1 MRHFKKHLMLAVT
14 FVFALL
20 LMVGCAITGSSTRV
34 TIDVESNM
42 TAGYEYKYV
51 VDLGDEAGSSYELS
65 LSKEGIVEIKE
76 SAKTIKALAE
86 GKVVLTVTT
95 SSGLKKSMWL
105 EVAAPEVYAINYEL
119 NGGEC
124 SELVTSYTSVS
135 EGVALATPTREGYN
149 FVGWYDNAELAG
161 EAVAEIPAGAKGD
174 KTFYAKWD
182 EIIIDYTVSFDSQG
196 AGELASKT
204 FNKYSGAVELPEVEK
219 VGYTFA
225 GWYNGEVKVEALDG
239 ADYEENITLV
249 AKWEVVTYTV
259 AYELDGGSLEGET
272 KEYTV
277 ETETFQLV
285 APTKEGYKFLGWY
298 VGEELVTEVAKGT
311 TGNLTFTA
319 KWEEII
325 IDYTVSFDTQGAG
338 EVESKT
344 FNKYSGAIELPQVE
358 KAGYKFLG
366 WYKGEEL
373 VEALDGA
380 DYEENIELVA
390 KWELSVFEV
399 SFDLNGASW
408 EMDLA
413 KFTEMILAD
422 FNTYGEST
430 TKTTKESFKATSHPQ
445 IKNVFDDAELL
456 AKYKWFFEF
465 AIAEMTIAAELSG
478 KNDYLADTVGMLERM
493 IAGDTTAIGDANYAD
508 ERTAFR
514 WWIEGL
520 LNETKRTGTGL
531 YNQLMIDYGVAE
543 NLNRFVCA
551 ANGLSSTYTSE
562 DKLPT
567 PERFGY
573 EFLGWY
579 LGEEKVESVSE
590 NCTLVAKWVLG
601 EYEVSY
607 DLAGGA
613 WGQNIDSFAEELV
626 AMFNRDGAS
635 STVTTKENF
644 KATSHPQIKT
654 VWAIEANL
662 AAYKWLFEYA
672 AAEILATAKANAVSD
687 LTYANSTAEMLTKM
701 AAGDTTAV
709 GGNYADARTIFRF
722 WLEGV
727 MNHKLTATGTSYY
740 QNLMVDYS
748 VAENAAKFEAA
759 LNGVSTTLTAFD
771 KLPTPQKENHNFLG
785 WYLGEEKVEYVV
797 ADCTLVAKW
806 EEAYVES
813 EIAYELAEGQLP
825 EGAPATYKEG
835 LGLQNLPVP
844 TREGYNFAGW
854 YMGEELVTEISAA
867 QTGKVTLT
875 ASWVAKVYAAISYEL
890 NEGELPANAP
900 ATYEVGVGLATLPTP
915 TKGAYKFLGW
925 YMGEELVTEISKEQT
940 GDVTLTAKWSEEEVK
955 EVYVGEGLDYAT
967 LDEAVQNA
975 PEGATIILA
984 AGEYSLSVVIN
995 KSLTIVG
1002 PYKDAEA
1009 SRERENEAV
1018 IKVAVASGN
1027 LKAAKIVFNGVHL
1040 KGNGG
1045 GGGVAGLYFE
1055 DGGNVEEV
1063 AFLSCKI
1070 SDMNTFFKANGTSSS
1085 LNLRIENSY
1094 IHTIGQFVVWTQNSK
1109 VQNVLLLG
1117 NIVDGYTCGGVTNSA
1132 AALFR
1137 VRSGVLEA
1145 YHNTFTGSSQNTPG
1159 YFEAIAAPS
1168 FVKYNTF
1175 ENVIK
1180 FAHPT
1185 AANQLTFDQNLYLDK
1200 DGNAL
1205 AAAPKEVAMN
1215 GVTVDATV
1223 CESAEALE
1231 AAFIGYLVATQPERY
1246 FALSFDLAGGEF
1258 AGAKPVGYDS
1268 QKGLTLPTP
1277 VKDGY
1282 TFAGWYLNGEKVEA
1296 IEAGTTGSLEL
1307 VAKWYEAGLYVSA
1320 DGVNGAYTT
1329 IGEALAAAKEGD
1341 TIIILAGEYTE
1352 NVTISVADLTIKGPN
1367 AGISA
1372 VSGTRAAEAVI
1383 KGVFSVSTS
1392 ASNLVIDGLA
1402 FTGAGQVKAGATSGT
1417 YNGFTFKNNNVY
1429 DTNEFTTPWVVNR
1442 YKMDAVVEFKLSG
1455 GGKSKNFVIEDNSFV
1470 NCSAVNV
1477 MVNRP
1482 HNLSVDGNLFKNFS
1496 QDAFRI
1502 EGGYTH
1508 GVHAFTNNVF
1518 EVENQGDAHVG
1529 IFFYSLSGG
1538 DAFPVVV
1545 VQNNVFKNLGQAD
1558 SSKFTGALAAN
1569 FYQEM
1574 GLRWDIS
1581 YNIFE
1586 NCYNYMWLRNN
1597 GASASNWSST
1607 IEYNQFLGLPQ
1618 EYYYGTYTGSDTATT
1633 NPHLNV
1639 FGANY
1644 YEDDNG
1650 NVITDMS
1657 LIADKFFHTA
1667 TIGTALEHKPSA
1679 GEAEKYEFWTIT
1691 YDLAGGSVNGLVTEY
1706 NKDTGAIALPTP
1718 TWNIY
1723 HEFKGWT
1730 LNGEVI
1736 TEIPAGTKG
1745 DIVIVAVWEVVEG
1758 NPVTLNFELN
1768 GGNWRYS
1775 SFEDISADLLADYNA
1790 FCGSN
1795 YTADTLP
1802 TGAWVNINIH
1812 DFYYSEGMSEK
1823 WAWLA
1828 AWLGE
1833 VGGSANKPGCKAL
1846 LDFTDAASFKAKNS
1860 NYPYEVSYEFRAI
1873 MRGSYIHSN
1882 ASYKTPDYTEAALRA
1897 QIWEPLAKAQS
1908 KTLDTTEG
1916 KVLTLPEAHKQY
1928 LEFAGW
1934 YDNPEFTGEAIS
1946 EITVGATNPTYY
1958 AKYIDPNPV
1967 TEIVVSGFNASM
1979 NRFQTQ
1985 QLVWEVLPAAAA
1997 NKEVNFESSDL
2008 NIATVDAKGFI
2019 TAVDKG
2025 KCTITISSASYPNVK
2040 TVLELTVVEPAHI
2053 EAGYVTN
2060 SYVNVNDTIELYAN
2074 LVNVT
2079 GNIVWSSEDE
2089 TIATVV
2095 NGIVTGV
2102 KAGTTTIFAKLEGS
2116 ETVVADLKVTV
2127 LEGEI
2132 SEILQY
2138 ILDNHN
2144 SNIFT
2149 SYDLGIGSGTP
2160 AYYSDIYGSVS
2171 KLLMNHELEINTE
2184 YLERGN
2190 ATNDYYA
2197 NANLQ
2202 TQYGGLQFITFHYTA
2217 GMGATADTDNHASY
2231 FTGGSADVSIH
2242 YVTGNKGS
2250 DSNGATSEVY
2260 QTLDHAHGAWH
2271 AGDSN
2276 SRYYS
2281 NSTVYDEDGLKRFM
2295 WIPTGVAYD
2304 DVDLLDIVWTASDDF
2319 YFEINGKKTT
2329 IKLPDTYNY
2338 KERNTDHIYNADGT
2352 ISSQDDLTFSWAKFS
2367 GRTPESFF
2375 NDQGFAVKVIDG
2387 QYYMGPTWWSY
2398 GQVVEGRIC
2407 AVGGN
2412 QNSIGIESCVNE
2424 GSDLWLTWQISAQLI
2439 AKLLTDNNL
2448 TVDRVKG
2455 HHFFDGKDCP
2465 QPLLENDLEIWYEF
2479 IELVQAEYDLLNKF
2493 AGATIEF
2500 ESHNPEYIDNQ
2511 GRVIAV
2517 PEFTTSVSYTI
2528 KVTYNGKTES
2538 ITLSSVLPGMYEKA

>member
-20 LMVGCAITGSSTRV
+20 LMVGCAITGSSSRV
-34 TIDVESNM
+34 TVDVEKDM
-42 TAGYEYKYV
+42 TAGFEYKYAV
-51 VDLGDEAGSSYELS
+51 NLGDEAGSSYELS
-65 LSKEGIVEIKE
+65 LSKEGIVEINE

-86 GKVVLTVTT
+86 GKVILTVTT
-95 SSGLKKSMWL
+95 SSGLNQSMWL
-105 EVAAPEVYAINYEL
+105 RVAAPAVYAINYEL

-915 TKGAYKFLGW
+915 TKGAYQFLGW
-925 YMGEELVTEISKEQT
+925 YMGEKLVTEISAEQT

-955 EVYVGEGLDYAT
+955 EVYVGAGLDYAT

-1018 IKVAVASGN
+1018 IKVAKDVAGN
-1027 LKAAKIVFNGVHL
+1027 LAAKKIVFNGVHL
-1040 KGNGG
+1040 QGTGG
-1045 GGGVAGLYFE
+1045 GAGIPGVFFQ
-1055 DGGNVEEV
+1055 DGGGIEEI

-1070 SDMNTFFKANGTSSS
+1070 SDMNTFVKFVNGTST

-1094 IHTIGQFVVWTQNSK
+1094 IHTIGQFALWTASSK
-1109 VQNVLLLG
+1109 VQSVLLLG
-1117 NIVDGYTCGGVTNSA
+1117 NIVDGSTCGSVTNAA

-1145 YHNTFTGSSQNTPG
+1145 YNNTFIGDSKNAPG

-1175 ENVIK
+1175 ENVTL

-1185 AANQLTFDQNLYLDK
+1185 AANKLTFDQNLYLDK
-1200 DGNAL
+1200 NGKAL
-1205 AAAPKEVAMN
+1205 AAAPSEVAMN

-1223 CESAEALE
+1223 CANAKEVAEAYM
-1231 AAFIGYLVATQPERY
+1231 GYLVNAQPDRY
-1246 FALSFDLAGGEF
+1246 FRLSFDLDGGAF
-1258 AGAKPVGYDS
+1258 AGSAPLGYDS
-1268 QKGLTLPTP
+1268 KKGLTLPVP
-1277 VKDGY
+1277 QKDNSI
-1282 TFAGWYLNGEKVEA
+1282 FVGWYLNGEKVEA
-1296 IEAGTTGSLEL
+1296 IEAGTTGNLEL
-1307 VAKWYEAGLYVSA
+1307 VAKWREDALYVGVGEDYYYPTLA
-1320 DGVNGAYTT
+1320 D
-1329 IGEALAAAKEGD
+1329 ALAAANDGD
-1341 TIIILAGEYTE
+1341 KIIIVAGTYNE
-1352 NVTISVADLTIKGPN
+1352 NVTISHKELTIAGPN
-1367 AGISA
+1367 AA
-1372 VSGTRAAEAVI
+1372 VNPNTGERAAEAVLTGKI
-1383 KGVFSVSTS
+1383 TVANNANGLT
-1392 ASNLVIDGLA
+1392 LEGLA
-1402 FTGAGQVKAGATSGT
+1402 FTAGAAITVADV
-1417 YNGFTFKNNNVY
+1417 NGFKFLNNFVY
-1429 DTNEFTTPWVVNR
+1429 DTNKPSTAWAETSALKQGFIYVKGTSNSDLTENFEFHNNKFDNVSDVNVFLSYIKNFSFSGNVFNNFGYDAIRTEGGYVTGLMVFTNNKFTRDTQGAYNGILFRMYGGAGINDAQIVIENNEFVNIGNSSSMYTGAINARNYQEKGADFRIANNHFEGCYNYIRIRNNGTAANHAASTWVVN
-1442 YKMDAVVEFKLSG
+1442 
-1455 GGKSKNFVIEDNSFV
+1455 IEDNEF
-1470 NCSAVNV
+1470 
-1477 MVNRP
+1477 
-1482 HNLSVDGNLFKNFS
+1482 
-1496 QDAFRI
+1496 I
-1502 EGGYTH
+1502 
-1508 GVHAFTNNVF
+1508 
-1518 EVENQGDAHVG
+1518 
-1529 IFFYSLSGG
+1529 
-1538 DAFPVVV
+1538 
-1545 VQNNVFKNLGQAD
+1545 
-1558 SSKFTGALAAN
+1558 
-1569 FYQEM
+1569 
-1574 GLRWDIS
+1574 
-1581 YNIFE
+1581 
-1586 NCYNYMWLRNN
+1586 
-1597 GASASNWSST
+1597 
-1607 IEYNQFLGLPQ
+1607 GLPTDN
-1618 EYYYGTYTGSDTATT
+1618 YFASRNGTSGDNDSTCPINTT
-1633 NPHLNV
+1633 

-1644 YEDDNG
+1644 YEDNDG
-1650 NVITDMS
+1650 NVITDLAPYAS
-1657 LIADKFFHTA
+1657 LFKDVLTM
-1667 TIGTALEHKPSA
+1667 GTASATKPAESESTPLEFYSISYELEG
-1679 GEAEKYEFWTIT
+1679 GETRESFT
-1691 YDLAGGSVNGLVTEY
+1691 YTYSSY
-1706 NKDTGAIALPTP
+1706 NKSPIALPSLTK
-1718 TWNIY
+1718 TNY
-1723 HEFKGWT
+1723 QFNGWL
-1730 LNGEVI
+1730 LNGELVM
-1736 TEIPAGTKG
+1736 EIPADAKG
-1745 DIVIVAVWEVVEG
+1745 DLVLVAKFTVLEGEVYTIEYVTNKEKALWPSRAAIDREEIIEELFKDLYEWAQSNGETRGYDEYVAATKTLIAGYSDINLRNTKLG
-1758 NPVTLNFELN
+1758 NYPA
-1768 GGNWRYS
+1768 
-1775 SFEDISADLLADYNA
+1775 ED
-1790 FCGSN
+1790 GSTEYFFN
-1795 YTADTLP
+1795 VP
-1802 TGAWVNINIH
+1802 K
-1812 DFYYSEGMSEK
+1812 YYEK
-1823 WAWLA
+1823 WNEFFALFNEAMLA
-1828 AWLGE
+1828 VNATQVFYTDTYATMVRLHQFITWSSTGQGYFNAYLGKMRNAAKIPAE
-1833 VGGSANKPGCKAL
+1833 IPTTYRGG
-1846 LDFTDAASFKAKNS
+1846 
-1860 NYPYEVSYEFRAI
+1860 
-1873 MRGSYIHSN
+1873 
-1882 ASYKTPDYTEAALRA
+1882 
-1897 QIWEPLAKAQS
+1897 QIVQ
-1908 KTLDTTEG
+1908 
-1916 KVLTLPEAHKQY
+1916 LPELHMANG
-1928 LEFAGW
+1928 LAFLGW
-1934 YDNPEFTGEAIS
+1934 YDNPEFTGSPITAITDVEA
-1946 EITVGATNPTYY
+1946 GNKKFY
-1958 AKYIDPNPV
+1958 AKWEDEILVETVEINQIDRLLLF
-1967 TEIVVSGFNASM
+1967 ESH
-1979 NRFQTQ
+1979 
-1985 QLVWEVLPAAAA
+1985 QLVWNLLPLNATD
-1997 NKEVNFESSDL
+1997 KEVEFFSSNESVATVSPKGLITGYATGTTTITMKVYGNRALDVQFELTVYCPDYIEGYFEGESYGIVGGELQLKADVLYNDGTKEAATWTSL
-2008 NIATVDAKGFI
+2008 TPEIATVDAN
-2019 TAVDKG
+2019 G
-2025 KCTITISSASYPNVK
+2025 KVTLLAPGMARIVAGASKNAELKLEYVI
-2040 TVLELTVVEPAHI
+2040 TVLEA
-2053 EAGYVTN
+2053 EAADILGFILE
-2060 SYVNVNDTIELYAN
+2060 SHESNVFQRYN
-2074 LVNVT
+2074 LN
-2079 GNIVWSSEDE
+2079 
-2089 TIATVV
+2089 
-2095 NGIVTGV
+2095 
-2102 KAGTTTIFAKLEGS
+2102 
-2116 ETVVADLKVTV
+2116 
-2127 LEGEI
+2127 
-2132 SEILQY
+2132 
-2138 ILDNHN
+2138 
-2144 SNIFT
+2144 
-2149 SYDLGIGSGTP
+2149 IGST
-2160 AYYSDIYGSVS
+2160 YNKDIFGSVS
-2171 KLLMNHELEINTE
+2171 KLLMNYDYSVDASRRDTEKQNNT
-2184 YLERGN
+2184 G
-2190 ATNDYYA
+2190 DYYDTMESVEFITVHYTGNMAAGADAKA
-2197 NANLQ
+2197 NAN
-2202 TQYGGLQFITFHYTA
+2202 YFV
-2217 GMGATADTDNHASY
+2217 GANS
-2231 FTGGSADVSIH
+2231 VSIH
-2242 YVTGNKGS
+2242 YTTGNDGI
-2250 DSNGATSEVY
+2250 Y
-2260 QTLDHAHGAWH
+2260 QCLDHTTGGFH
-2271 AGDSN
+2271 AGDSGAMAQ
-2276 SRYYS
+2276 
-2281 NSTVYDEDGLKRFM
+2281 VGKFQWM
-2295 WIPTGVAYD
+2295 PTGVRVGANDAQYPTFT
-2304 DVDLLDIVWTASDDF
+2304 ISQDF
-2319 YFEINGKKTT
+2319 YFEINGQKTSVKMPT
-2329 IKLPDTYNY
+2329 PWNY
-2338 KERNTDHIYNADGT
+2338 DSRGTNHTLNADGT
-2352 ISSQDDLTFSWAKFS
+2352 ISSNSAYKSTAFS
-2367 GRTPESFF
+2367 GRTPESFI
-2375 NDQGFAVKVIDG
+2375 NDQDLPFKVVDG
-2387 QYYMGPTWWSY
+2387 EYYMGTTWWCY
-2398 GQVVEGRIC
+2398 TQVYEGRIC
-2407 AVGGN
+2407 STGGN
-2412 QNSIGIESCVNE
+2412 RNSVGIESCVNE
-2424 GSDLWLTWQISAQLI
+2424 GSDLWYTWQITAQLV
-2439 AKLLTDNNL
+2439 ARLMQELNL
-2448 TVDRVKG
+2448 DITRVRG
-2455 HHFFDGKDCP
+2455 HHFFSGKNCP
-2465 QPLLENDLEIWYEF
+2465 QPMLENDLEIWYEF
-2479 IELVQAEYDLLNKF
+2479 LGLVEAEYELLTEYNDYE
-2493 AGATIEF
+2493 ISF
-2500 ESHNPEYIDNQ
+2500 ESHNPEIIDNH
-2511 GRVIAV
+2511 GRVIKQ
-2517 PEFTTSVSYTI
+2517 PSQTTC
-2528 KVTYNGKTES
+2528 VTYTVNITRGGETQS
-2538 ITLSSVLPGMYEKA
+2538 ITLATMVQGLYVGR